1 MIERKA
7 SPPPKPAPMDRDI
20 PRTESESESIF
31 GRSTPLVGRLVL
43 ALGAMLITVVLFNS
57 VGGVHSTAAANLL
70 IPVVI
75 LAVCAWTSYRLV
87 RSEMVMMCA
96 PITWFLIACATYYGF
111 GPLLFFFGTEATV
124 EYVNA
129 SWPVHGAALLRT
141 NILNLMGI
149 ALIGFAY
156 VIASRVRIRPS
167 KAADSNSA
175 KHLGPVSCLI
185 LFLCIGIPVKYFFT
199 VPYELGT
206 LGFVLPGGVSSLR
219 NFVPLAVLVLAYL
232 AITRGSFWWA
242 AFLALIVVDLYVN
255 LLLLGKQEFLRV
267 VIFAFIGFG
276 LGRPG
281 RRAFILMAV
290 ALVASYLV
298 LKPVTDFG
306 RAELVRRW
314 GPEPHASLSERHEIV
329 REGFA
334 HLGDGEFP
342 ETAPHQGWWSRLC
355 YAGAQSF
362 AMDQYDQGFPGETY
376 RHISYTFVP
385 RLLWADKPIITN
397 VARDFSEILVG
408 RRTTST
414 AIGLLGEAYW
424 NGGWFMVSA
433 IALGIGALLAFLTQI
448 SIHIVR
454 SSRWIY
460 LPCVFLG
467 IVMGIRIDGW
477 LVPDYVAQTSF
488 YICYGIIGYA
498 LTSIAIFLQ
507 SPPARRELS
516 HG

>member
-1 MIERKA
+1 MIGTRTFPLLGSA
-7 SPPPKPAPMDRDI
+7 IVGGAI
-20 PRTESESESIF
+20 PRSEAEKKSAF
-31 GRSTPLVGRLVL
+31 DRSTPIVGRMVVAL
-43 ALGAMLITVVLFNS
+43 AGLLIMVVLNNS
-57 VGGVHSTAAANLL
+57 VGGGHGSAAANLL
-70 IPVVI
+70 IPLVI
-75 LAVCAWTSYRLV
+75 LAACAWTSYRLV
-87 RSEMVMMCA
+87 RSDMVMMCA
-96 PITWFLIACATYYGF
+96 PITWILIACATYYGF
-111 GPLLFFFGTEATV
+111 GPLLFFFGSEATM

-129 SWPVHGAALLRT
+129 SWPVHSAALLRT
-141 NILNLMGI
+141 NILNLTGI
-149 ALIGFAY
+149 VLIGLAY
-156 VIASRVRIRPS
+156 VTASRIRIASGATVN
-167 KAADSNSA
+167 SNSA
-175 KHLGPVSCLI
+175 KHLGPVSCLVF
-185 LFLCIGIPVKYFFT
+185 FLCIGIPVKYFFT

-219 NFVPLAVLVLAYL
+219 NFIPLAVLVLAYL
-232 AITRGSFWWA
+232 AVTRGSLWWA
-242 AFLALIVVDLYVN
+242 AFSVLLATDLYVN
-255 LLLLGKQEFLRV
+255 LLLLGKQEFMRV

-281 RRAFILMAV
+281 RRAFLLMAV

-314 GPEPHASLSERHEIV
+314 GPEPRASLSERHDIV
-329 REGFA
+329 RAGIA
-334 HLGDGEFP
+334 HLADGEFP

-355 YAGAQSF
+355 YAGPQSF

-376 RHISYTFVP
+376 RHISYTFIP

-408 RRTTST
+408 KRTTST

-424 NGGWFMVSA
+424 NGGWFMVA
-433 IALGIGALLAFLTQI
+433 AVALGIGALLAFLTQI

-454 SSRWIY
+454 SSRWVY

-498 LTSIAIFLQ
+498 LTAIAVFLQ
-507 SPPARRELS
+507 SPPASRELS
-516 HG
+516 YG